1 MSASIDIGAIQAPAI
16 DIGAIQN
23 TVSTGPQTITPS
35 APAIPTGEHW
45 PEPSVSSNWQTINP
59 GVIPTGQSWP
69 TPSVIGNQ
77 QISATIPTGEHWPTP
92 FIDLQQ
98 TIAPAAKIPSG
109 ERWPTPD
116 VALTTDI
123 FPTKIPSGESWPTPT
138 IRGSTQFINTSPIP
152 SGESWPT
159 PAIHGGNTSLRM
171 YVGGIDV
178 TSVIGPNAMP
188 VGYSAIGAGTN
199 AGASQIT
206 SQAIGRATMTF
217 DLVDLGGTIVG
228 PAGIFTNTDS
238 MCGLTVR
245 VTEQGAT
252 LFAGCI
258 DTCAADREM
267 PFRPGWVLVVYHIT
281 ALDKTSICDRRVVTS
296 ASYAAGTDVVAD
308 ILDVV
313 QNYLNGEGI
322 TTQGVPPLGS
332 LGTLDSDLTTN
343 YTSVRNVFDS
353 LATQSGTVWWID
365 PYGVLY
371 FSTLETL
378 PAGAFPITETA
389 NIRNSLG
396 TAMVQASLSGGGAT
410 SGYRNKEYV
419 VSNLNTL
426 PGSGTG
432 GAGSGDG
439 STTETFIFSIGQPG
453 IATQY
458 IDGVLQAI
466 GIITSLPIQ
475 SVSSMTVNGDAQ
487 TTVEFGTFD
496 GQTSSGPTDYLWF
509 WTQGGSEL
517 NWEDGPV
524 PDASAIVITY
534 IPGNASGTQQ
544 SSVVVGTAIS
554 PTAPSG
560 AKLGTCGS
568 GIFEVADQ
576 VKNVSLI
583 TDLNAL
589 AADFL
594 ARSGDIPVILT
605 FETDEP
611 GMAVGQQLSVA
622 LPSMGLG
629 TTLAPALLVVS
640 QMTGTAQEG
649 VLSFGSRFRWTVTA
663 INNYDASN
671 WVTYFS
677 RLVQRTEN
685 PLPVLQYETAKFILG
700 AGSSLSSGNSITNP
714 YPVQRTGLFVQ
725 MSIVASVPPV
735 DQNLVV
741 MLTRS
746 NAAVGLN
753 VPVAQIV
760 MPAGTAAN
768 AIIIFPVPA
777 ANQLYFLANDVLNV
791 NVSYQLTGSSP
802 VNASGVTVSVY
813 WSM

>member
-1 MSASIDIGAIQAPAI
+1 VRSVDVHVELPAE
-16 DIGAIQN
+16 GRRRAAVFQY
-23 TVSTGPQTITPS
+23 PHLQT
-35 APAIPTGEHW
+35 
-45 PEPSVSSNWQTINP
+45 
-59 GVIPTGQSWP
+59 VIPSPIPSGESWP
-69 TPSVIGNQ
+69 TPSVTHSAQTVSPGVIPSAEAWPTPSVVGNQ
-77 QISATIPTGEHWPTP
+77 EISASIPTSEHWPTP
-92 FIDLQQ
+92 FINLEQR
-98 TIAPAAKIPSG
+98 ILPASIPTG
-109 ERWPTPD
+109 EHWPTPD

-123 FPTKIPSGESWPTPT
+123 IPTPIPSGENWPTPT
-138 IRGSTQFINTSPIP
+138 IRGSTQFINASSIP

-159 PAIHGGNTSLRM
+159 PGITGGNTSLQIWIGGTNVTI
-171 YVGGIDV
+171 YVGGGL
-178 TSVIGPNAMP
+178 SPM
-188 VGYSAIGAGTN
+188 GAGTN
-199 AGASQIT
+199 ASASQIT
-206 SQAIGRATMTF
+206 SQAIGRATMTL
-217 DLVDLGGTIVG
+217 DMVDIGGVLVGASGTFSS
-228 PAGIFTNTDS
+228 PLA
-238 MCGLTVR
+238 MCGLTVI
-245 VTEQGAT
+245 VTELGAT

-267 PFRPGWVLVVYHIT
+267 PFKDAPIIVYHIT
-281 ALDKTSICDRRVVTS
+281 ALDKTSICDHRVVTS
-296 ASYAAGTDVVAD
+296 ATYAAGTDVVGD

-353 LATQSGTVWWID
+353 LATASGTVWWID

-371 FSTLETL
+371 FSTLSTL
-378 PAGAFPITETA
+378 PAAPFPITETA
-389 NIRNSLG
+389 GIRNSAG

-439 STTETFIFSIGQPG
+439 STTETFIFTIGQPG

-458 IDGVLQAI
+458 IGGVLQAI

-475 SVSSMTVNGDAQ
+475 SVSSMTVNGDTQ
-487 TTVEFGTFD
+487 TTVEFGSFD
-496 GQTSSGPTDYLWF
+496 GQTSSGPNDYLWF
-509 WTQGGSEL
+509 WTQGGSEM

-524 PDASAIVITY
+524 PDGSVVIVTY

-576 VKNVSLI
+576 VQNVSLI
-583 TDLNAL
+583 SDLNNI
-589 AADFL
+589 AADIL
-594 ARSGDIPVILT
+594 ARSGDIPIILT

-611 GMAVGQQLSVA
+611 GLAVGQQLSVV

-629 TTLAPALLVVS
+629 TVLAPASLVVS
-640 QMTGTAQEG
+640 QIIATAQTG
-649 VLSFGSRFRWTVTA
+649 VLAYGSWFRNTVTA

-677 RLVQRTEN
+677 RLIQRTEN

-700 AGSSLSSGNSITNP
+700 AGSSLSSGNSLTNP

-725 MSIVASVPPV
+725 MSIAASVPPV

-741 MLTRS
+741 VLTR
-746 NAAVGLN
+746 NN
-753 VPVAQIV
+753 VAVAQIV

-768 AIIIFPVPA
+768 TLILFPVPA
-777 ANQLYFLANDVLNV
+777 ANQLYFFANDILNV

-802 VNASGVTVSVY
+802 VNASGVTLSAY